1 MLEDR
6 SRCLAA
12 GASDYA
18 SKPVDSEQLLA
29 QLRVWLAGE
38 T

>member
-1 MLEDR
+1 MKGDRAKCLE
-6 SRCLAA
+6 A

-29 QLRVWLAGE
+29 QLRSWLHR
-38 T
+38 